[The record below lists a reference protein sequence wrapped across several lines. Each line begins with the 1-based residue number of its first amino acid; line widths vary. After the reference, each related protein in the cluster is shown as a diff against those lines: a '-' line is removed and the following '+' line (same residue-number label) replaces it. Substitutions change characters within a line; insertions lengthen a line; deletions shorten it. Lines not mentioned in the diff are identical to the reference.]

1 MKLSEKTL
9 RRIILEELYDVVLE
23 KCIKTAIDR
32 SITHKGSGPE
42 KRSYIQVKTTQLCD
56 DEIQTPEEQAEIRK
70 KRELEKKARRKK
82 AESSRKKWRQEKDR
96 AKQSAIRPDK

>member
-32 SITHKGSGPE
+32 SIVHKGSGPQ

-56 DEIQTPEEQAEIRK
+56 DEIQTPDEQAEIRK
-70 KRELEKKARRKK
+70 KQELEKKARQKK
-82 AESSRKKWRQEKDR
+82 AEASRKKWRKEKDR